1 MSRGSCRARRNA
13 RLVSKVWAV
22 AAIALLIS
30 ASAHAQDLIFP
41 EWEYAPNAETSV
53 VAKSLGYSASATYSF
68 GNDTLSDTWSIAKSP
83 IHWGV
88 RGWLVAGAVA
98 GATTGMIYTLDADIR
113 RASVGNERFYE
124 FGEHIRWVG
133 NGPGLVALTG
143 SMALVGIAFD
153 RPKERETARLLLE
166 ASAVG
171 YGYTLFGKYTFGR
184 SRPSTNRGPRDFDPY
199 SGNVSMPSGEATSAF
214 VMAGVITSQYPQW
227 YWQITAYSL
236 ATAVGIGRI
245 ALDAHWGSDI
255 LLSAALGI
263 AVSKAVVHFN
273 RKRKIERR
281 ERQRDGNGS
290 AYVQRH
296 FVQVTTRSFRWTV
309 LF

>member
-1 MSRGSCRARRNA
+1 MLNGWLGAGHSVRLRGAKA
-13 RLVSKVWAV
+13 APGTLVLLLLVS
-22 AAIALLIS
+22 ALVPNLT
-30 ASAHAQDLIFP
+30 HAQELLLP
-41 EWEYAPNAETSV
+41 EWDYDPDPETSTLT
-53 VAKSLGYSASATYSF
+53 KSLGYTASATYSF
-68 GNDTLSDTWSIAKSP
+68 GNDTVSDTWSIAKSP
-83 IHWGV
+83 LHWGV

-98 GATTGMIYTLDADIR
+98 GATTGMIFTIDGDIR
-113 RASVGNERFYE
+113 AASQDKPKFYE
-124 FGEHIRWVG
+124 YGEKIRWVG

-143 SMALVGIAFD
+143 GMALVGVVFA

-184 SRPSTNRGPRDFDPY
+184 SRPSTNRGPRDFNPY
-199 SGNVSMPSGEATSAF
+199 SGDVSMPSGEASSAF

-236 ATAVGIGRI
+236 AAGVGIGRI

-263 AVSKAVVHFN
+263 AVSKAVVQL
-273 RKRKIERR
+273 KRVTAR
-281 ERQRDGNGS
+281 ERPEP
-290 AYVQRH
+290 
-296 FVQVTTRSFRWTV
+296 
-309 LF
+309 L